1 MNVPLSRAAL
11 RIATAYR
18 IGYDTIWLEMQARN
32 DWLGTGMLEALSED
46 TSSTVESIREY
57 VESIS
62 NMVPDPGFD
71 TLGTQYIATLDR
83 AMSELVQ
90 VWDTPDHLW
99 IFQLDAESYEGRSE
113 RLFKG
118 SVFEIGAWADLH
130 LHAKTYR
137 DRLPSDLRLGAE
149 LGTYVALVMLAFNY
163 IERKP
168 IPGLSRFPVRKVQEL
183 LSQVSVRVSLFKE
196 LSDTFTRDY
205 QKALGLRPEVEREW
219 GHRRVRELSMNI
231 RQLLDS
237 ANPYAG
243 FDEHDWICGSRRELN
258 EAFGVSPTY
267 ARYLEKRQ
275 AEHSI
280 ILDRENN
287 KGPFRVQIH
296 NEAEREKV
304 RAKLLKLQAKNV
316 KQAADRQVGLPW
328 APDDNL

>member
-32 DWLGTGMLEALSED
+32 DWLGTGMLEALSEE
-46 TSSTVESIREY
+46 TRSTVESIREY

-83 AMSELVQ
+83 AMSELEQ

-99 IFQLDAESYEGRSE
+99 IFQLDAESYDGRSE

-130 LHAKTYR
+130 LHAKIYR
-137 DRLPSDLRLGAE
+137 DRLPADLRLGAE
-149 LGTYVALVMLAFNY
+149 LGTYVALVMLAFDY

-205 QKALGLRPEVEREW
+205 QQALGLRPEVEREW
-219 GHRRVRELSMNI
+219 GYGRVRNLSVNI
-231 RQLLDS
+231 RKLMDS
-237 ANPYAG
+237 AIPYAG
-243 FDEHDWICGSRRELN
+243 FDEGDWICGSRRELN
-258 EAFGVSPTY
+258 EAFGVVATY
-267 ARYLEKRQ
+267 TRYLENRAAKDDLKL
-275 AEHSI
+275 E
-280 ILDRENN
+280 REKNQ
-287 KGPFRVQIH
+287 GPFRVLIYDP
-296 NEAEREKV
+296 AEREKV
-304 RAKLLKLQAKNV
+304 RVELLKLQASKRE
-316 KQAADRQVGLPW
+316 KTHE
-328 APDDNL
+328 